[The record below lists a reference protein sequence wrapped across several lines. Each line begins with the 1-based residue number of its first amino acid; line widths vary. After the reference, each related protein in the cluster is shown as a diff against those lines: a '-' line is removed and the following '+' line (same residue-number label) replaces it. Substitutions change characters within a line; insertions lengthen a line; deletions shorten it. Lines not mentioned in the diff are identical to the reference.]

1 MTMHENSKLVIGTG
15 DYNNNPTWLQ
25 TQKTELSLLRRVN
38 WEKKFAPRTIS
49 AILAFKG
56 GNLRAFIIDGDVE
69 SALQPKCSGFSSPF
83 QLVILNRRMFAR

>member
-38 WEKKFAPRTIS
+38 
-49 AILAFKG
+49 
-56 GNLRAFIIDGDVE
+56 
-69 SALQPKCSGFSSPF
+69 
-83 QLVILNRRMFAR
+83 